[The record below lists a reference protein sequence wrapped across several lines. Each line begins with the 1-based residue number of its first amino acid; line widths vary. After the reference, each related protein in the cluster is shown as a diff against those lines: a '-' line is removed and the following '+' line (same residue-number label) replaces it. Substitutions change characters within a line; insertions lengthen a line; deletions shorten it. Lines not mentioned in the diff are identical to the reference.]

1 MESKNYLC
9 RLCGRESEIEA
20 TFRREGSVSPLWGTS
35 ALLPKLPLCG
45 DIARSCKEPQA
56 EDVRNKE
63 GANFCDFFRLAEGR
77 AALDRRDEAA
87 QAGAQ
92 FESLFRKGPGQGAA
106 LQMKMKEEVRIREI
120 LDRLEKEY
128 QGLKLALNFQ
138 NPLQLLMATILSAQC
153 TDERVNAVIPGLFK
167 KYPTAESFAKAGLAK
182 LEEDIRPTGFFH
194 NKAKAIIGCSKQI
207 VESFGGKVP
216 DRLDDLVN
224 CLGWAERQPTSCSLM
239 PLGSKPSRWIPT
251 SFGFPAVWA

>member
-1 MESKNYLC
+1 
-9 RLCGRESEIEA
+9 
-20 TFRREGSVSPLWGTS
+20 
-35 ALLPKLPLCG
+35 
-45 DIARSCKEPQA
+45 
-56 EDVRNKE
+56 
-63 GANFCDFFRLAEGR
+63 
-77 AALDRRDEAA
+77 
-87 QAGAQ
+87 
-92 FESLFRKGPGQGAA
+92 
-106 LQMKMKEEVRIREI
+106 MKMKEEVRIREI

-167 KYPTAESFAKAGLAK
+167 KYPTAVSFAKADLAQ

-216 DRLDDLVN
+216 DRLEDLVKLPGVGRKTAN
-224 CLGWAERQPTSCSLM
+224 VVLANAFGKQTIAVDTHVFRVSRRLGLTFASDPDKVEQELCAIIPPQNWTEATLALTWHGRKTCTAKKPACLVCVVYDYCPWEG
-239 PLGSKPSRWIPT
+239 KPKKGKASA
-251 SFGFPAVWA
+251 GK